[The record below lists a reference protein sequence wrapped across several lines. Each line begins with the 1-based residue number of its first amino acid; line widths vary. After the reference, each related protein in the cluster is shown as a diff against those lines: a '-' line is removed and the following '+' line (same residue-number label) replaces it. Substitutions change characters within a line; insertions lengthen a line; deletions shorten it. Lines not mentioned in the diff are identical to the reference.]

1 MGGAFSRCEFLDSI
15 TLPDSITSIGEK
27 AFWRCSGL
35 TSITIPDH
43 VTHIERET
51 FSECKRLANVIIPE
65 GVTNIGEQAFRWC
78 TRLTSIT
85 IPNSVVSIG
94 DGAFDE
100 CKNLTSIT
108 IPDNV
113 TDISDSAFAG
123 CRGLADGSGYIIVC
137 GVLYSNKSNE
147 EYSAIPTGVTRIGE
161 NALYGRRNITDITIP
176 EGVTSIGSFAFAW
189 CRELKR
195 IMLPNSLTS
204 IGDSAFAGCSG
215 LSSITIPENVMHIG
229 AEAFQDCDGL
239 EEITL
244 PSSQAKRLSVILP
257 KSQNIVIHMEDI
269 TGISTRYRPGA
280 AVGFAEDGRDC
291 ADKNG
296 KKYCRYIRS
305 YAAKL
310 IGAAV
315 EHPTLFRLML
325 REKLI
330 DAKDMDMVSMT
341 VQETG
346 NAELIAALRDYRPF
360 C

>member
-1 MGGAFSRCEFLDSI
+1 MC
-15 TLPDSITSIGEK
+15 
-27 AFWRCSGL
+27 
-35 TSITIPDH
+35 
-43 VTHIERET
+43 
-51 FSECKRLANVIIPE
+51 
-65 GVTNIGEQAFRWC
+65 
-78 TRLTSIT
+78 
-85 IPNSVVSIG
+85 
-94 DGAFDE
+94 
-100 CKNLTSIT
+100 
-108 IPDNV
+108 
-113 TDISDSAFAG
+113 
-123 CRGLADGSGYIIVC
+123 
-137 GVLYSNKSNE
+137 
-147 EYSAIPTGVTRIGE
+147 
-161 NALYGRRNITDITIP
+161 ITDITIP

-189 CRELKR
+189 CREVKH

-215 LSSITIPENVMHIG
+215 LSSITIPENVTHIG

-244 PSSQAKRLSVILP
+244 PSSQAKRLPVILP

-296 KKYCRYIRS
+296 KKYCKYIRS
-305 YAAKL
+305 HAAKL
-310 IGAAV
+310 IGTAV
-315 EHPTLFRLML
+315 EHPALFRLML

-341 VQETG
+341 VQETDD
-346 NAELIAALRDYRPF
+346 AELVAALRDYRPS